1 MACQTVKGSPAAE
14 PGLFG
19 ERQWFFPILTKGGLM
34 RLLNTKRI
42 GWFFALVFTLIL
54 LPHIG
59 FGKPDAVPGEVLVQ
73 FKSAPSSGE
82 ISLAEKRLGMSG
94 QSLQRV
100 QSALVTQQ
108 GLMSMGRIEALHTA
122 RVKVPQG
129 MTEEEAVKK
138 LAASPL
144 VQYCGLNYILK
155 PLALPNDPLYQ
166 QGYQWWVTAIG
177 ADKVVDQNLLP
188 NGSPVIIAIL
198 DTGVCLQHED
208 LLGRFVAGTDFFSP
222 GGNGDVPHDDAN
234 FSLHGT
240 HVAGIAAAWTNNG
253 IGIAGTA
260 SAANVRIMP
269 VRVMNDNGGSVFV
282 ISQGILWAVDHG
294 ARVLNMS
301 LGEPYPDT
309 LIAEAIQYAHERSCV
324 VVAAAGNSAL
334 DYGGVPPVLNPASYP
349 AADPYVIAVA
359 ACDINGYRA
368 PYSSYNDYVDV
379 AAPGGYNTSTP
390 ATAILSTIPAFS
402 SNHQLY
408 STYAYGS
415 GTSMAAPIVAGTAA
429 MLLVQNP
436 NLTPDEVENIITSTA
451 DKTGSLAASG
461 QVRDVYLG
469 YGRVDLYKAL
479 QHFTYV
485 PQNQGYSKAYNY
497 PNPFNP
503 HQGEMTHIVAP
514 LATTDT
520 AATIKVKIYD
530 IAGHLAYSS
539 EVAAGEILAG
549 KSINWNG
556 RNDRGDLAANGVYP
570 FVITVNGRT
579 YTNKIAVVNQ

>member
-138 LAASPL
+138 LVASPL
-144 VQYCGLNYILK
+144 VRYCGPNYLRK
-155 PLALPNDPLYQ
+155 AYALPNDPLYQ

-188 NGSPVIIAIL
+188 TGAPVIIAIL
-198 DTGVCLQHED
+198 DSGIYLEHVD
-208 LLGRFVAGTDFFSP
+208 LAGRFVAGTDFVTS
-222 GGNGDVPHDDAN
+222 GGNGDVPVND
-234 FSLHGT
+234 FSMHGT

-260 SAANVRIMP
+260 TVANVRIMP
-269 VRVMNDNGGSVFV
+269 VRVLDSDGKGKDSD
-282 ISQGILWAVDHG
+282 ICEGILWAVDHG

-301 LGEPYPDT
+301 FGGTQDDPVMR
-309 LIAEAIQYAHERSCV
+309 EAILYAHEHACV
-324 VVAAAGNSAL
+324 VVAAAGNGAMN
-334 DYGGVPPVLNPASYP
+334 YGGDPLVLNPVSYP
-349 AADPYVIAVA
+349 AADPDVIAVA

-429 MLLVQNP
+429 MLLAQNP

-461 QVRDVYLG
+461 QDRDVYLG
-469 YGRVDLYKAL
+469 FGRVDLYKAL

-503 HQGEMTHIVAP
+503 HQGEITHIVAP
-514 LATTDT
+514 LASADT